1 MNKRLAKL
9 TELLTTNVEFEE
21 VQNVIEMVIDSL
33 NFSDIT
39 AFNETVIPFI
49 NKLVLKSNLGFKLL
63 CRIIHKLPQEVIL
76 PHSQQW
82 LFRIIFKDTMNID
95 NMELI
100 YYFLQRCTATQDLD
114 KFFHTHVLKITYKC
128 MEVCEDE
135 NLLTK
140 APELLSICI
149 KKYPKVC
156 RGAVGHIQTYLHHCF
171 GLDAPNCVIQN
182 VGKVFCS
189 MHKMSDSSENAWT
202 ELFQKLC
209 ATLHTVYDEFFMAGT
224 EYSSYKQP
232 SNVDPYRIEISPNKI
247 GTILNNTVIFL
258 NCMLSNEIG
267 IQKKVCLQDLLNVI
281 VRGLAVDTY
290 EKCEESILMYNFTT
304 KLYELQVGLTYLL
317 RSAIFSYKK
326 RWLPFAAKITKVIL
340 DCLQRCR
347 KKFFKSNWTY
357 QKAVY
362 ETLCEWLLVIN
373 ANVEVKNQEIILQNI
388 LLDISPNIEWTSF
401 DSEQDTATTT
411 KSPSENDLLVKE
423 IVCEH
428 ALETACVFLSF
439 VDLEANK
446 KILDDFFSSFVEN
459 FTMIYSEKKRP
470 FTTPKCD
477 MAIRKLHSV
486 MFRQPYYCKTDFIQ
500 RATGAVDMI
509 KYVNAGKDI
518 YDMNSAITFQNLC
531 TRKTV
536 TELTSDKEPYSI
548 SVTNSDDPNLSF
560 NTNHNKMNVPDLEVR
575 TESKECEQI
584 EHRECVESSDIH
596 HLNCEEISGEPP
608 NKKTKTSQDDNGIME
623 SSGNSDIKINN
634 NEVNLLN
641 SSHID
646 ESYVVENE
654 SENSDSDNENCLNS
668 FHNTLHDL

>member
-1 MNKRLAKL
+1 MNKTLAKL
-9 TELLTTNVEFEE
+9 TELLTTDVEFEE
-21 VQNVIEMVIDSL
+21 VRNVVYVVIDSL
-33 NFSDIT
+33 NFSDIS
-39 AFNETVIPFI
+39 ALNETIIPFI
-49 NKLVLKSNLGFKLL
+49 NNLVLKSNLGFKLL
-63 CRIIHKLPQEVIL
+63 CCIIHKLPQEVIV

-82 LFRIIFKDTMNID
+82 LFHIIFKDTMNID

-100 YYFLQRCTATQDLD
+100 CYFLQHCTGTQDLD
-114 KFFHTHVLKITYKC
+114 NFFHAHILKIMHKC
-128 MEVCEDE
+128 MEVYEDE
-135 NLLTK
+135 NLLAK

-149 KKYPKVC
+149 KKYPKIC
-156 RGAVGHIQTYLHHCF
+156 RGAVDYIQTYLHHCF

-189 MHKMSDSSENAWT
+189 MHKMSDLSETAWT

-209 ATLHTVYDEFFMAGT
+209 ATLHMVYDEFFMTGI

-247 GTILNNTVIFL
+247 RTILNNTVIFL

-304 KLYELQVGLTYLL
+304 NLYELQVSLTYLL
-317 RSAIFSYKK
+317 RSAIFCYKK
-326 RWLPFAAKITKVIL
+326 KWLPFAAKITKVIL

-362 ETLCEWLLVIN
+362 ETLREWLLVIN
-373 ANVEVKNQEIILQNI
+373 ANVEVKNQEILLQNI
-388 LLDISPNIEWTSF
+388 LLDISPNIEGTSF
-401 DSEQDTATTT
+401 DSQQDAATTT

-446 KILDDFFSSFVEN
+446 KILDDFFSSFVGN
-459 FTMIYSEKKRP
+459 LTMIYSEKMRL

-486 MFRQPYYCKTDFIQ
+486 MFRQPYYCKSEFIQ
-500 RATGAVDMI
+500 RATGAVNLI
-509 KYVNAGKDI
+509 KYVNVGMDL
-518 YDMNSAITFQNLC
+518 YELNSAITFQNMC

-536 TELTSDKEPYSI
+536 MELTTDKEPYTI
-548 SVTNSDDPNLSF
+548 SVTSGDDPNLSF
-560 NTNHNKMNVPDLEVR
+560 NTNHNKTKVPDLKVM
-575 TESKECEQI
+575 TESKEGEQM
-584 EHRECVESSDIH
+584 EHQECVESSDIH
-596 HLNCEEISGEPP
+596 LLNCEEPP
-608 NKKTKTSQDDNGIME
+608 NKKTRTSEVDNEIIE
-623 SSGNSDIKINN
+623 SNGNNDIKIN

-641 SSHID
+641 SSHIN
-646 ESYVVENE
+646 ESYLVENE
-654 SENSDSDNENCLNS
+654 SEDSGSDNENCLNS